1 VRILQNRIFSQLF
14 AVVAAGLVVAGLAI
28 AAKKPSGSQ
37 ITGCYAKK
45 TGVLRVVKQGKRCK
59 KSERRINWTKSGAR
73 GARGIRGAP
82 GAAGSTGARGATG
95 PIGVAGTPGA
105 TGARGATG
113 PVGPSDSFEAFNAG
127 PIAITGTDNDSAN
140 SLATR
145 SNLPVGS
152 YVLTARVQLTGTAT
166 TASRI
171 FCTASLGAKSSF
183 QVADIGTSAGNVVN
197 ASVVITFN
205 ASVASTSA
213 GNVKCYRQSLTGTA
227 PTASEIYL
235 ELLKVGSADSQ
246 SVGS

>member
-1 VRILQNRIFSQLF
+1 
-14 AVVAAGLVVAGLAI
+14 
-28 AAKKPSGSQ
+28 
-37 ITGCYAKK
+37 
-45 TGVLRVVKQGKRCK
+45 
-59 KSERRINWTKSGAR
+59 
-73 GARGIRGAP
+73 
-82 GAAGSTGARGATG
+82 
-95 PIGVAGTPGA
+95 
-105 TGARGATG
+105 
-113 PVGPSDSFEAFNAG
+113 
-127 PIAITGTDNDSAN
+127 
-140 SLATR
+140 
-145 SNLPVGS
+145 
-152 YVLTARVQLTGTAT
+152 VQLTGTAT